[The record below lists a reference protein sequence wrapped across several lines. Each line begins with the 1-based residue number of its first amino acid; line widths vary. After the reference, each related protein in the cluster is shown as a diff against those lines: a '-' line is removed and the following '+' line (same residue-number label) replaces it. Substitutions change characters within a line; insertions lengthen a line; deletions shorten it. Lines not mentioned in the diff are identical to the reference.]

1 MMQGAKNKTM
11 PDGLQISLM
20 EKKWRQILPSYRSIC
35 RKAIYSVIDLKNAE
49 VSVSLAND
57 EFVHKLNLEYRN
69 MDKSTNV
76 LSFPMPFV
84 DVPMRP
90 MGDIVLA
97 LETVEK
103 EAKEQNK
110 AFEAHLTHLL
120 IHGALHLS
128 GYDHILE
135 EEAAEMEALEIQK
148 MIELGYNNPYEGEI
162 R

>member
-1 MMQGAKNKTM
+1 M
-11 PDGLQISLM
+11 PDGLQISLN
-20 EKKWRQILPSYRSIC
+20 EKKWRQVLPNYRSIC
-35 RKAIYSVIDLKNAE
+35 RKAISSVIDLKNAE

-57 EFVHKLNLEYRN
+57 TFVHKLNLEYRN

-103 EAKEQNK
+103 EAVEQNK
-110 AFEAHLTHLL
+110 TLEAHFAHLL

-135 EEAAEMEALEIQK
+135 NEALEMEALEVQK
-148 MIELGYNNPYEGEI
+148 MIKLGYKNPYEGEI